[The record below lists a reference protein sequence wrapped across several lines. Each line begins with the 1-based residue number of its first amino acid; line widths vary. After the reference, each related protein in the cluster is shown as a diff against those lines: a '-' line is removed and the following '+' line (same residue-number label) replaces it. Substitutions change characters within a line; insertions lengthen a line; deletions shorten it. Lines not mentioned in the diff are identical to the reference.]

1 MALPKAIQAQIEAA
15 DRLQNEL
22 SGEET
27 GQPET
32 GTETPP
38 ADPPIEQPVSRAEPV
53 VQAQPQV
60 PEETWERKYATLKG
74 MYDAEVPR
82 LYQQMREI
90 TTQVQSLVAENAQLK
105 VQPQRV
111 PEPVRQT
118 PLITEKDTEAFGP
131 DLLDVMGR
139 MVEEKTI
146 GIRTELATVKA
157 ENEQL
162 KGRLGN
168 VSERQVVSNKDLF
181 EIGLTSRVPDWRT
194 LNTDQGFLAWL
205 QEVDEV
211 YGIPRQ
217 VSLTSAYERFDA
229 DRVGAIFNAYK
240 KQLAPAPNTPPKPTN
255 AQELQR
261 QIAPTRTRNAPTPV
275 DTSAKPIWT
284 QNQIT
289 KFYEDWRRG
298 LVSNEDAARTEIE
311 IHAAIN
317 EGRIRP

>member
-1 MALPKAIQAQIEAA
+1 MALPKAIQAQVEEA

-22 SGEET
+22 TGDET
-27 GQPET
+27 GDPET
-32 GTETPP
+32 GAQAPNV
-38 ADPPIEQPVSRAEPV
+38 DPPNVQPISQVEPV

-60 PEETWERKYATLKG
+60 PDEVWERKYNTLKG
-74 MYDAEVPR
+74 MYDADVPR
-82 LYQQMREI
+82 LYAQMREMN
-90 TTQVQSLVAENAQLK
+90 TQVQTLIAENAQLK
-105 VQPQRV
+105 VQPQRA
-111 PEPVRQT
+111 PEPSRQT

-131 DLLDVMGR
+131 DLLDVMSR
-139 MVEEKTI
+139 MVEEKTV
-146 GIRTELATVKA
+146 GIKTELAQVKA
-157 ENEQL
+157 ENEHL

-181 EIGLTSRVPDWRT
+181 EIGLTGRVPDWRA
-194 LNTDQGFLAWL
+194 LNVDQGFMAWL

-217 VSLTSAYERFDA
+217 VSLNSAYERFDA

-240 KQLAPAPNTPPKPTN
+240 KLITPTTPAAPKPTN
-255 AQELQR
+255 AKELQR

-275 DTSAKPIWT
+275 DTSSNKPIWT
-284 QNQIT
+284 QAQIT

-298 LVSNEDAARTEIE
+298 LVSNEDAARTEQE

-317 EGRIRP
+317 DGRIR